1 MHACAQVTGE
11 GFSNWC
17 RMPYL
22 ATLSL
27 QNANAVTDAG
37 CAAIARI
44 APLRTLNLKNCP
56 AMSDKGLAALA
67 PLKRLSHLRLQGNQV
82 GAQGFYPY
90 PWALC
95 TCVERGP
102 GRAALS
108 T

>member
-1 MHACAQVTGE
+1 
-11 GFSNWC
+11 
-17 RMPYL
+17 MPYL

-82 GAQGFYPY
+82 RLVAEVLGLLQ
-90 PWALC
+90 LC
-95 TCVERGP
+95 DKGYF
-102 GRAALS
+102 
-108 T
+108 